1 LTGTKKLFAS
11 PHLLLALT
19 SLFWAAHWIVARA
32 VIPYTTPV
40 GMAFWRWAA
49 AILLL
54 APFAA
59 PEVIRNWPAYWR
71 ARRPI
76 LFFGTCGT
84 MLYNCIGYMG
94 IRETTATNAVVFQ
107 SVTPGVIPLFAWLL
121 FRDRIR
127 LRTAVGL
134 ALSFAG
140 VMAVISHLDAEVLL
154 KMKFNPGDFWLLAN
168 VCLWALYTVCLRW
181 KPAGMGGPGFMLAVM
196 LAGMVT
202 GLPIYLADVAMGG
215 RVEVN
220 AGVVLG
226 ILYLAA
232 FPSTLCY
239 FMWNRGVAAI
249 GPAKAGAYLHLIPL
263 AGALMAVVF
272 LNETIHL
279 YHVAGIA
286 LILCGVWLA
295 TRK

>member
-1 LTGTKKLFAS
+1 V
-11 PHLLLALT
+11 LLALT

-40 GMAFWRWAA
+40 GMAFWRWVA
-49 AILLL
+49 AILIL

-59 PEVIRNWPAYWR
+59 PDLVRNLPAYWR
-71 ARRPI
+71 ARWPI

-84 MLYNCIGYMG
+84 MLYNSIGYMG
-94 IRETTATNAVVFQ
+94 IRDTTATNAVVFQ

-127 LRTAVGL
+127 LRTAAGL

-154 KMKFNPGDFWLLAN
+154 NMKFNPGDFWLLAN
-168 VCLWALYTVCLRW
+168 VALWALYTVCLRW
-181 KPAGMGGPGFMLAVM
+181 KPAGMDGPAFMLAVM

-202 GLPIYLADVAMGG
+202 GLPLYLADVALGG

-220 AGVVLG
+220 AGMVFG

-232 FPSTLCY
+232 FPSVICY

-249 GPAKAGAYLHLIPL
+249 GPARAGAYLHLIPL
-263 AGALMAVVF
+263 AGAFMAFVF
-272 LNETIHL
+272 LKEEIQIQHATGL
-279 YHVAGIA
+279 L
-286 LILCGVWLA
+286 LIFSGVWLA
-295 TRK
+295 ARK

>member
-1 LTGTKKLFAS
+1 M
-11 PHLLLALT
+11 LLALT

-40 GMAFWRWAA
+40 GMAFWRWVA
-49 AILLL
+49 AILIL

-59 PEVIRNWPAYWR
+59 PDLVRNLPAYWR
-71 ARRPI
+71 ARWPI

-84 MLYNCIGYMG
+84 MLYNSIGYMG
-94 IRETTATNAVVFQ
+94 IRDTTATNAVVFQ

-127 LRTAVGL
+127 LRTAAGL

-154 KMKFNPGDFWLLAN
+154 NMKFNPGDFWLLAN
-168 VCLWALYTVCLRW
+168 VALWALYTVCLRW
-181 KPAGMGGPGFMLAVM
+181 KPAGMDGPAFMLAVM

-202 GLPIYLADVAMGG
+202 GLPLYLADVALGG

-220 AGVVLG
+220 AGMVLG

-232 FPSTLCY
+232 FPSVICY

-249 GPAKAGAYLHLIPL
+249 GPARAGAYLHLIPL
-263 AGALMAVVF
+263 AGAFMAFVF
-272 LNETIHL
+272 LKEEIQIQ
-279 YHVAGIA
+279 HVVGLL
-286 LILCGVWLA
+286 LIFSGVWLA
-295 TRK
+295 ARK

>member
-1 LTGTKKLFAS
+1 LNNPSLLGN

-40 GMAFWRWAA
+40 GMAFWRWVI
-49 AILLL
+49 AIALL

-59 PEVIRNWPAYWR
+59 PALLRNLPAYWR
-71 ARRPI
+71 ARWPI

-94 IRETTATNAVVFQ
+94 IRESTAMNAVVFQ
-107 SVTPGVIPLFAWLL
+107 SVTPGVIPLAAWLL

-127 LRTAVGL
+127 AATAFGL
-134 ALSFAG
+134 LLSFSG
-140 VMAVISHLDAEVLL
+140 VLAIATRLSLENLL
-154 KMKFNPGDFWLLAN
+154 RFNFNPGDLWLLGN
-168 VCLWALYTVCLRW
+168 VALWALYTVCLRW
-181 KPAGMGGPGFMLAVM
+181 KPAGMDGAPFMLAVM

-202 GLPIYLADVAMGG
+202 GLPLYIADLAEGG
-215 RVEVN
+215 QVEVN

-232 FPSTLCY
+232 FPSVLCY
-239 FMWNRGVAAI
+239 VMWNRGVAAI
-249 GPAKAGAYLHLIPL
+249 GPAKAGAYLHIVPL
-263 AGALMAVVF
+263 AGAIMAFVF
-272 LNETIHL
+272 LDEAIQAFHF
-279 YHVAGIA
+279 VG
-286 LILCGVWLA
+286 LILIFGGVWLA
-295 TRK
+295 NRK

>member
-1 LTGTKKLFAS
+1 LGNLLLLRN

-49 AILLL
+49 AIALL

-59 PEVIRNWPAYWR
+59 PDLIRNLPAYWR
-71 ARRPI
+71 ARWPI

-127 LRTAVGL
+127 PATALGL
-134 ALSFAG
+134 LISFCGVLAIAARLSLENLLSFN
-140 VMAVISHLDAEVLL
+140 
-154 KMKFNPGDFWLLAN
+154 FNPGDLWLLGN
-168 VCLWALYTVCLRW
+168 VALWGLYTVCLRW
-181 KPAGMGGPGFMLAVM
+181 KPVGMDGLGFMLAVM
-196 LAGMVT
+196 LAGMIT
-202 GLPIYLADVAMGG
+202 GLPLYFADIAVGG

-220 AGVVLG
+220 AGVILG

-232 FPSTLCY
+232 FPSVLCY
-239 FMWNRGVAAI
+239 VMWNRGVAAI
-249 GPAKAGAYLHLIPL
+249 GPAKAGAYLHLVPV
-263 AGALMAVVF
+263 AGALMAFVF
-272 LNETIHL
+272 LDELIRL
-279 YHVAGIA
+279 YHLVGLA
-286 LILCGVWLA
+286 LIFAGVWLA
-295 TRK
+295 TRR

>member
-1 LTGTKKLFAS
+1 LRN
-11 PHLLLALT
+11 PHLLLALA

-32 VIPYTTPV
+32 VVPYTTPV

-49 AILLL
+49 AILIL

-59 PEVIRNWPAYWR
+59 PELVRNWPAYWR
-71 ARRPI
+71 ARWPL

-94 IRETTATNAVVFQ
+94 IRESSATNAVVFQ
-107 SVTPGVIPLFAWLL
+107 SVTPGIIPLFAWML

-127 LRTAVGL
+127 SATALGL
-134 ALSFAG
+134 LLSFSGVLAIVTRLNVENLLNFNFNAG
-140 VMAVISHLDAEVLL
+140 DL
-154 KMKFNPGDFWLLAN
+154 WLLGN
-168 VCLWALYTVCLRW
+168 VALWALYTVCLRW
-181 KPAGMGGPGFMLAVM
+181 KPAGLDGPGFMLAVM

-202 GLPIYLADVAMGG
+202 GLPLFLADAALGG
-215 RVEVN
+215 RTEVN
-220 AGVVLG
+220 TGVVLG

-232 FPSTLCY
+232 FPSVLCY

-263 AGALMAVVF
+263 AGAFMASLF
-272 LNETIHL
+272 LNEKIYFFHFVGL
-279 YHVAGIA
+279 A
-286 LILCGVWLA
+286 LIFGGVWLA
-295 TRK
+295 TRR

>member
-1 LTGTKKLFAS
+1 V
-11 PHLLLALT
+11 LLALT

-40 GMAFWRWAA
+40 GMAFWRWVA
-49 AILLL
+49 AILIL
-54 APFAA
+54 APLAA
-59 PEVIRNWPAYWR
+59 PDLIRSWPAYWR
-71 ARRPI
+71 ARWPI

-94 IRETTATNAVVFQ
+94 IRETSATNAVVFQ
-107 SVTPGVIPLFAWLL
+107 SVTPGVIPLVAWLL

-127 LRTAVGL
+127 ARTALGL
-134 ALSFAG
+134 LLSFSG
-140 VMAVISHLDAEVLL
+140 VLAIVTRLNIGNLL
-154 KMKFNPGDFWLLAN
+154 HFNFNPGDLWLLAN
-168 VCLWALYTVCLRW
+168 VALWALYTACLRW
-181 KPAGMGGPGFMLAVM
+181 KPAGMDGPGFMLAVM

-202 GLPIYLADVAMGG
+202 GLPIYLTDVAMGG
-215 RVEVN
+215 RIEVN

-232 FPSTLCY
+232 FPSVICY

-263 AGALMAVVF
+263 AGAFMAFLFLKEEIQIQHVVG
-272 LNETIHL
+272 LL
-279 YHVAGIA
+279 
-286 LILCGVWLA
+286 LIFSGVWLA
-295 TRK
+295 ARK